1 MSSSPNARSAG
12 TAAGRTSSE
21 GNPSGAARP
30 PDILARIAARRR
42 QRVAAEGPTLGV
54 SVPAERTAP
63 LVPFAA
69 DPAVICEVKR
79 RSPSRGDISAEA
91 DPVKTAL
98 GYRAAGVRSVSVLT
112 EEDHFSGSLADL
124 IAVKEAAPDLA
135 VLRKD
140 FLMTVEDVEVSWRAG
155 ADAVLLIV
163 GMLDDATLAE
173 LFAAAGAR
181 GLAALVEVHTTDEL
195 RRASALKPP
204 LLGMNSRDLVS
215 FRIDRLVPLALMA
228 QVDWPCRV
236 IFESGL
242 FTYEDARFAA
252 DHGFAGVLVGEAAMR
267 DPAVVPQLIRGV
279 SDAGADSAPEN
290 SGSAAF
296 WPRLL
301 ARRDAVR
308 EREGR
313 PLVKICGITNR
324 ADAEAAVE
332 AGADLLGFVFAP
344 SPRRSPADLPAE
356 LADLP
361 VLKVAVVVTELGP
374 DGSHRQLPDGVA
386 EPAGV
391 TGGRGTR
398 RLSEGVAE
406 LLAAGYLDA
415 VQFHGDEEPGDC
427 FALAPVYYKALRL
440 RETADAARI
449 DAFRSPRVL
458 IDAFDPAAY
467 GGTGRTLADQVV
479 EAAATRLP
487 LWLAGGIGP
496 ENVGEL
502 VRRWQPELIDASS
515 RLEAEPGRKDHRAI
529 ATFMKEIR
537 NV

>member
-1 MSSSPNARSAG
+1 MSPV
-12 TAAGRTSSE
+12 
-21 GNPSGAARP
+21 

-42 QRVAAEGPTLGV
+42 ARVAAEGPALGV
-54 SVPAERTAP
+54 PLPTERTAP

-79 RSPSRGDISAEA
+79 RSPSRGDISANA
-91 DPVKTAL
+91 DPVETAL
-98 GYRAAGVRSVSVLT
+98 RYRAAGIRSVSVLT

-124 IAVKEAAPDLA
+124 IAVTTAAPDLA

-140 FLMTVEDVEVSWRAG
+140 FLMTVEDIEVSWRAG

-163 GMLDDATLAE
+163 GMLDDATLAM
-173 LFAAAGAR
+173 LFSASTAR
-181 GLAALVEVHTTDEL
+181 GLTALVEVHTPEEL
-195 RRASALKPP
+195 RRAAAIKPP

-215 FRIDRLVPLALMA
+215 FRIDRLVPLSLMA
-228 QVDWPCRV
+228 KVDWPCRV

-242 FTYEDARFAA
+242 FAYEDARFAA

-267 DPAVVPQLIRGV
+267 DPAVVPELIRGV
-279 SDAGADSAPEN
+279 SDGAASTGPPSNGAGSNSAPSN
-290 SGSAAF
+290 SRASTGF

-301 ARRDAVR
+301 ARRDLVR

-344 SPRRSPADLPAE
+344 SPRRSPLELPAE

-361 VLKVAVVVTELGP
+361 VLKVAVVVTE
-374 DGSHRQLPDGVA
+374 
-386 EPAGV
+386 PAA
-391 TGGRGTR
+391 RR
-398 RLSEGVAE
+398 RLPEGVAE
-406 LLAAGYLDA
+406 LLAAGFLDA

-440 RETADAARI
+440 RTPEDAARM

-467 GGTGRTLADQVV
+467 GGTGRTLADEVV
-479 EAAATRLP
+479 AAAAARLP

-496 ENVGEL
+496 DNVAEL
-502 VRRWQPELIDASS
+502 VRSRRPELIDASS

-529 ATFMKEIR
+529 VKFMKEIR

>member
-1 MSSSPNARSAG
+1 MSAI
-12 TAAGRTSSE
+12 
-21 GNPSGAARP
+21 

-42 QRVAAEGPTLGV
+42 ARVAAEGPALGV
-54 SVPAERTAP
+54 PLPTERTAP

-79 RSPSRGDISAEA
+79 RSPSRGDISANA
-91 DPVKTAL
+91 DPVATAL
-98 GYRAAGVRSVSVLT
+98 RYRAAGIRSVSVLT

-124 IAVKEAAPDLA
+124 IAVKTAAPDLA

-140 FLMTVEDVEVSWRAG
+140 FLMTVEDIEVSWRAG

-173 LFAAAGAR
+173 LFAAATAR
-181 GLAALVEVHTTDEL
+181 GLTALVEVHTREEL
-195 RRASALKPP
+195 RRAAALKPP

-215 FRIDRLVPLALMA
+215 FRIDRLVPLSLMV

-242 FTYEDARFAA
+242 FAYEDARFAA
-252 DHGFAGVLVGEAAMR
+252 NHGFAGVLVGEAAMR
-267 DPAVVPQLIRGV
+267 DPAVVPELIRGV
-279 SDAGADSAPEN
+279 SDGAASTGPPSNGRASN
-290 SGSAAF
+290 SF

-301 ARRDAVR
+301 ARRDLVR

-324 ADAEAAVE
+324 ADAEFAVE

-344 SPRRSPADLPAE
+344 SPRRAPLELPAE

-361 VLKVAVVVTELGP
+361 VLKVAVVVTE
-374 DGSHRQLPDGVA
+374 SAARRRLPDGVA
-386 EPAGV
+386 E
-391 TGGRGTR
+391 
-398 RLSEGVAE
+398 
-406 LLAAGYLDA
+406 LLADGFLDA
-415 VQFHGDEEPGDC
+415 VQFHGDEEAGDC

-440 RETADAARI
+440 RTPEDAARI

-467 GGTGRTLADQVV
+467 GGTGRTLADEVV
-479 EAAATRLP
+479 AAAAARLP

-496 ENVGEL
+496 DNVAEL
-502 VRRWQPELIDASS
+502 VRSRRPELIDASS

-529 ATFMKEIR
+529 VKFMKEIR